1 MAHSGFD
8 SAVSAAVAPQ
18 ELLDTAPEHRA
29 RGFSWAHSYLWLA
42 VAEFAAA
49 VGVVGEAVGGH
60 TWQETGDS
68 RG

>member
-18 ELLDTAPEHRA
+18 ELLDTAPEHRE
-29 RGFSWAHSYLWLA
+29 RGFSGAHSCLWL
-42 VAEFAAA
+42 AEFAAA
-49 VGVVGEAVGGH
+49 VCVVGEAVGGH

>member
-1 MAHSGFD
+1 M
-8 SAVSAAVAPQ
+8 APQ

-29 RGFSWAHSYLWLA
+29 RGFSWAHSCLWLA

-49 VGVVGEAVGGH
+49 VGVVGVVGEAVGGH